1 MPEHERADH
10 HRMRARRLRE
20 AANADDHG
28 PETRQAMLELACNY
42 ERLADLLD
50 QLTE

>member
-10 HRMRARRLRE
+10 YRMRARRLRQ
-20 AANADDHG
+20 AAKTEDHG
-28 PETRQAMLELACNY
+28 PETRQAMLELASNY

-50 QLTE
+50 QLP

>member
-1 MPEHERADH
+1 MPEHERVDH
-10 HRMRARRLRE
+10 YRMRARQLRQT
-20 AANADDHG
+20 ANAEEHG
-28 PETRQAMLELACNY
+28 PETRQAMLELAHNY